1 MYVYVCVCMRG
12 RGGGEVFEII
22 QNKIIMMINEKGL

>member
-1 MYVYVCVCMRG
+1 MRG
-12 RGGGEVFEII
+12 KGGGEAFEII

>member
-1 MYVYVCVCMRG
+1 MYVYVCVYERK
-12 RGGGEVFEII
+12 GGGEVFEII